1 MAAPASGSF
10 QYQVGEAAGI
20 KIASRD
26 TSGPIGTIALVAQ
39 AGTRYETM
47 PGLAEGLNK
56 YAFKVRCNGTRE
68 QALGRIADEDDIEY
82 RSEDF
87 VTDTARV

>member
-56 YAFKVRCNGTRE
+56 YAFKVRCFGTWE
-68 QALGRIADEDDIEY
+68 QALGRMADEG
-82 RSEDF
+82 
-87 VTDTARV
+87 